1 MKFHA
6 NFEGV
11 TEFCHIFH
19 FGSLSF
25 NFIITISH
33 QFDHVWN
40 QGDKNFLKVKKK
52 KKKQIF
58 QCGSVCAVA
67 ELENKI
73 KRSQDF
79 NCFAT

>member
-40 QGDKNFLKVKKK
+40 QGDKNFLKKKK
-52 KKKQIF
+52 KTDISMWK
-58 QCGSVCAVA
+58 CVCAVA

>member
-11 TEFCHIFH
+11 TKFCHIFH

-52 KKKQIF
+52 KNRYF
-58 QCGSVCAVA
+58 NVEVCVCSGGTR
-67 ELENKI
+67 K
-73 KRSQDF
+73 
-79 NCFAT
+79 

>member
-52 KKKQIF
+52 NRYF
-58 QCGSVCAVA
+58 NVEVCVCSGGTR
-67 ELENKI
+67 K
-73 KRSQDF
+73 
-79 NCFAT
+79 